1 MQQDVSTRR
10 RRLYQTA
17 LAAPVF
23 SSGDGGKWA
32 LLPRGMEAPIPV
44 RIGSDKYREWLC
56 QRAEEKAGITPSVRQ
71 IGEAVRARQR
81 DASYESGEA
90 AMRIHRLRDGSIFLH
105 LGGEESDCLRV
116 WTEGWDIS
124 PPPCHIHFRYPE
136 KHLPLPQPIHTDS
149 TLTALLAS
157 AFGPSQGATLSK
169 WLINVLNQKGPA
181 ETLLFTGARRLHAA
195 RSLLDLLDPRDPVS
209 RTPSFEDDWVLFN
222 AEFSQ
227 LTPAQLEKLN
237 YYAGIRRRPVIL
249 TAPGRFA
256 GLENFME
263 IDVPEFEPFDSS
275 EVLGA
280 LATAVQAT
288 VRVRRKASSSLVR
301 LRSEGTKNVL
311 SV

>member
-1 MQQDVSTRR
+1 MQQDVSSCRQ
-10 RRLYQTA
+10 RLYQTA

-23 SSGDGGKWA
+23 SSSDGVKWA

-44 RIGSDKYREWLC
+44 RIGSGKYREWLH
-56 QRAEEKAGITPSVRQ
+56 QRTEEKAGITPSVRQ

-81 DASYESGEA
+81 DATYESGEA
-90 AMRIHRLRDGSIFLH
+90 ALRIHRLRDGSIFLH

-124 PPPCHIHFRYPE
+124 PAPGRIHFRYPE
-136 KHLPLPQPIHTDS
+136 KHLPLPQPIHTEN
-149 TLTALLAS
+149 TLPALLS
-157 AFGPSQGATLSK
+157 PAFGASQAATLSK
-169 WLINVLNQKGPA
+169 WLINVLNQKSPTEA
-181 ETLLFTGARRLHAA
+181 LLFTGARRLDAA
-195 RSLLDLLDPRDPVS
+195 RALLELLDPREPIS
-209 RTPSFEDDWVLFN
+209 RMPNFEDDWVLFN

-237 YYAGIRRRPVIL
+237 FHAMTRRRPVIL

-256 GLENFME
+256 ALENFVE
-263 IDVPEFEPFDSS
+263 IDVPGFETFDCA

-288 VRVRRKASSSLVR
+288 VHLRRKASSSPSR
-301 LRSEGTKNVL
+301 L
-311 SV
+311 